1 MSKAAI
7 LFRSDAQCV
16 RVNKFVK
23 LSHFI
28 ICLPSD
34 LPLPIPSFK
43 IFNIF
48 SLTPCLAAP
57 RPLLLPLPQFL
68 YPLLFSFLLFLY
80 TPIPPYFHPPILFNH
95 PVILI
100 KPQFGTVMGNCTF
113 DKKSEATCAIQ
124 YNLVLSVCNT
134 CHVSLSVSLSV

>member
-1 MSKAAI
+1 MSSAAI

-16 RVNKFVK
+16 RLNKFVS

-28 ICLPSD
+28 CLLSD

-43 IFNIF
+43 ILHMF
-48 SLTPCLAAP
+48 SLPPCLAAP
-57 RPLLLPLPQFL
+57 CPLLLPLPHFL
-68 YPLLFSFLLFLY
+68 YPLLFPFYILY
-80 TPIPPYFHPPILFNH
+80 TPLPPSYFHQPILFNP

-100 KPQFGTVMGNCTF
+100 KPQFRTVMGNCTF

-124 YNLVLSVCNT
+124 GKLVLSVCNT
-134 CHVSLSVSLSV
+134 CHVSLSV